1 MDEPVH
7 VRAGRLRPWAAAGCR
22 APATTAAVRWC
33 PTGWT
38 AVLDRLG
45 NRGGS
50 GEGSGLGIRIPF
62 LGSQGATQILPNH
75 IEMVFDVVLMMV

>member
-38 AVLDRLG
+38 AVLDRWETV
-45 NRGGS
+45 
-50 GEGSGLGIRIPF
+50 EGAVKGAVWVSVFRFWGAKELLRIY
-62 LGSQGATQILPNH
+62 LTTLKWC
-75 IEMVFDVVLMMV
+75 LMLF

>member
-38 AVLDRLG
+38 AVLDRWETVEG
-45 NRGGS
+45 AVKGAVWVFGYPYS
-50 GEGSGLGIRIPF
+50 VFGEPRSYSEF
-62 LGSQGATQILPNH
+62 T
-75 IEMVFDVVLMMV
+75 

>member
-1 MDEPVH
+1 LGSSWLQSACDDGSGALVPYWVD
-7 VRAGRLRPWAAAGCR
+7 CR
-22 APATTAAVRWC
+22 SGQV
-33 PTGWT
+33 
-38 AVLDRLG
+38 G